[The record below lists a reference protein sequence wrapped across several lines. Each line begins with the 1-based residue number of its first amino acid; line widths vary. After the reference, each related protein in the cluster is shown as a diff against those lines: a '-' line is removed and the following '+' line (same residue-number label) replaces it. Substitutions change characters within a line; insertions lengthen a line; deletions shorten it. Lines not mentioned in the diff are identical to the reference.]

1 MTKDSLTV
9 SVDAIVYYRVMNP
22 EHAICQSEDYDKS
35 TRLLAST
42 TLRNILGTHTLT
54 EILADRESITKVMSE
69 KLDFGT
75 DPWGV
80 KARISKSYA
89 TILSGPKISFWYEA
103 LILSPLQFFIS

>member
-1 MTKDSLTV
+1 
-9 SVDAIVYYRVMNP
+9 MNP

-89 TILSGPKISFWYEA
+89 TFLSEPKIFRLKHSLWTT
-103 LILSPLQFFIS
+103 PNDFFGAVISLVMDQ